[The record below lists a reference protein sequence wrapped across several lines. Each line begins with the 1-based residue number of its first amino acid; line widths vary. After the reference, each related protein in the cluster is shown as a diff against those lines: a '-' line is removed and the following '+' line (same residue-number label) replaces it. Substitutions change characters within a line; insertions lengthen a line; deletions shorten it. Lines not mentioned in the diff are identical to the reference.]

1 MHKFSEIYYFI
12 EEFNK
17 QEIEKLNKNVSL
29 IYRNYKKKYNFIA
42 IEKLSKLC
50 AHQNRKFYIAN
61 DLKLAL
67 RVNSDG
73 LYIPS
78 FNKLC
83 NLKNLNAKK
92 NFKIFGSAH
101 NIIELKNKQNQ
112 RCKEIVIAPIF
123 KTKKNDS
130 FLDVIKFNLIAKN
143 GNYIIA
149 LGGINETNIS
159 RLRLTK
165 SIAIASISWIKKNGP
180 NKFGP
185 F

>member
-1 MHKFSEIYYFI
+1 M
-12 EEFNK
+12 
-17 QEIEKLNKNVSL
+17 
-29 IYRNYKKKYNFIA
+29 YKR
-42 IEKLSKLC
+42 
-50 AHQNRKFYIAN
+50 Q
-61 DLKLAL
+61 
-67 RVNSDG
+67 VNSDG

-83 NLKNLNAKK
+83 NLKNLNVKK

-101 NIIELKNKQNQ
+101 NIVELKNKQNQ
-112 RCKEIVIAPIF
+112 GCKEIVIAPIF

-159 RLRLTK
+159 RLRSTK
-165 SIAIASISWIKKNGP
+165 SIAIASGPLKGHVFFLLKNGLEP
-180 NKFGP
+180 AESFSSNLLFWKERENAFTSLP
-185 F
+185 STLFAMYAMIDESSFEDFFQI